1 MTRLICLILRA
12 TALAMGITVL
22 VLCRLKAVTMGTALT
37 MLAIGL
43 ICMAV
48 SSLEHFVDKK

>member
-22 VLCRLKAVTMGTALT
+22 VLCRLKAVTVGTALT